1 MALRTVDYKWVA
13 LSNTTLAM
21 LLATI
26 DTSIVI
32 VAMPDV
38 FRGVHL
44 NPLGA
49 GNSFYLLWM
58 IVGYLVVTSVLV
70 VSFGRLGDI
79 YGRVRMYTI
88 GFAVY
93 TSSSLLLT
101 VDWLSGHS
109 GAAYLVG
116 FRLVQGI
123 GAAFLLA
130 NAPAILTDAFPSNQR
145 GLALGLMNVVGI
157 AGMFLGLV
165 LGGVLAPID
174 WRLIFLVSVPFGVFG
189 TIWSHR
195 KLKERGIRRRAPID
209 WLGNLTFAGGLILI
223 MIGITYG
230 IRPYGGAP
238 TGWGN
243 PVVIGSIAIGLALLA
258 AFVLVEHR
266 VASPMFRLSLFRIR
280 PFTFGVSASFLS
292 AIARG
297 GLMFMLIIWLQG
309 IWLPRHGYSFAAT
322 PLWAGLCMLPL
333 TVGILLAGPTAGYL
347 SDKFGARVFAT
358 GGMLGSALGFV
369 LLDLLPI
376 DFSYWAFAAI
386 LLLMG
391 LSMGAFAAPNRAGV
405 MNSLPAPH
413 RGAGGGM
420 NQTFQN
426 SAQVLSI
433 GIFFTLM
440 INGLF
445 ELVARDALGWP
456 SGPGRSGPRRGTG
469 RPSAPDLRS
478 LRGIPR
484 VQPGE
489 GAHRPARARA
499 PHGGKQRGTHRP
511 QLLPL
516 ADQWPLPERAARG
529 VHLRDRRVSRCRG
542 GLVVARRPLRSRG
555 GARNRSATRTER
567 RARRSRL
574 RLGRPRVIRS

>member
-1 MALRTVDYKWVA
+1 MTLRAVDYKWVA

-116 FRLVQGI
+116 FRIVQGI

-157 AGMFLGLV
+157 AGMFIGLV
-165 LGGVLAPID
+165 LGGLLAPID

-230 IRPYGGAP
+230 IRPYGGAA

-243 PVVIGSIAIGLALLA
+243 PIVIGSIAAGLTSLA
-258 AFVLVEHR
+258 AFVVVEHR
-266 VASPMFRLSLFRIR
+266 VPAPMFPLSLFRIR

-358 GGMLGSALGFV
+358 GGMLGSALAFV

-440 INGLF
+440 INGL
-445 ELVARDALGWP
+445 
-456 SGPGRSGPRRGTG
+456 SGSLPATL
-469 RPSAPDLRS
+469 SAGL
-478 LRGIPR
+478 
-484 VQPGE
+484 Q
-489 GAHRPARARA
+489 
-499 PHGGKQRGTHRP
+499 
-511 QLLPL
+511 
-516 ADQWPLPERAARG
+516 ARG
-529 VHLRDRRVSRCRG
+529 VPAHIAANIGHLPPISVLFAAFLGYNPVKELIGPHVLGHLTAANSAALTGHSYFPSLISDPFQS
-542 GLVVARRPLRSRG
+542 GLHEAFAFAIVACLAAAAASWSRG
-555 GARNRSATRTER
+555 GRYVHDETPEIVPQPEHSGELVGAASTSAG
-567 RARRSRL
+567 RA
-574 RLGRPRVIRS
+574 

>member
-1 MALRTVDYKWVA
+1 MTLRTIDYKWVA

-101 VDWLSGHS
+101 IDWLSGHS

-116 FRLVQGI
+116 FRIVQGV

-157 AGMFLGLV
+157 AGMFIGLV
-165 LGGVLAPID
+165 LGGLLAPID

-189 TIWSHR
+189 TVWSHL

-243 PVVIGSIAIGLALLA
+243 PIVIGSVATGLVLMA
-258 AFVLVEHR
+258 AFVVIEHR
-266 VASPMFRLSLFRIR
+266 VAAPMFPLSLFRIR

-309 IWLPRHGYSFAAT
+309 IWLPRHGYDFAST
-322 PLWAGLCMLPL
+322 PLWAGLSMLPL

-347 SDKFGARVFAT
+347 SDKFGARIFAT
-358 GGMLGSALGFV
+358 GGMLGSALGFA

-376 DFSYWAFAAI
+376 DFTYWAFAAI

-440 INGLF
+440 IHGLSSSLPATLSAGLQAHGVPAHIAAHIGHLPPISVLF
-445 ELVARDALGWP
+445 AAFLGYNPVRELIGPHVLGHLTAADSAALTGHSYFP
-456 SGPGRSGPRRGTG
+456 SLISGPFQQGLHEAFTF
-469 RPSAPDLRS
+469 A
-478 LRGIPR
+478 I
-484 VQPGE
+484 V
-489 GAHRPARARA
+489 AC
-499 PHGGKQRGTHRP
+499 
-511 QLLPL
+511 L
-516 ADQWPLPERAARG
+516 AAAAA
-529 VHLRDRRVSRCRG
+529 SW
-542 GLVVARRPLRSRG
+542 SRG
-555 GARNRSATRTER
+555 GRYVHDEAPEVASQPEHGGELVGAASSSARA
-567 RARRSRL
+567 
-574 RLGRPRVIRS
+574 

>member
-93 TSSSLLLT
+93 TASSLLLT

-116 FRLVQGI
+116 FRIVQGI

-189 TIWSHR
+189 TVWSHR
-195 KLKERGIRRRAPID
+195 KLKERGIRRKAPID

-243 PVVIGSIAIGLALLA
+243 PIVIGSIATGLALLA

-440 INGLF
+440 INGLSSS
-445 ELVARDALGWP
+445 LPATL
-456 SGPGRSGPRRGTG
+456 
-469 RPSAPDLRS
+469 SAGL
-478 LRGIPR
+478 
-484 VQPGE
+484 
-489 GAHRPARARA
+489 H
-499 PHGGKQRGTHRP
+499 
-511 QLLPL
+511 
-516 ADQWPLPERAARG
+516 ARG
-529 VHLRDRRVSRCRG
+529 VPVLVAAHVGHLPPISVLFAAFLGYNPVKELIGPHVLGHLTAANSAALTG
-542 GLVVARRPLRSRG
+542 HSYFPSLISGPFQSGLHEAFTFAIVACLAAAAASWSRG
-555 GARNRSATRTER
+555 GRYVHEETPQIASQPEQSGELVGAASAPAG
-567 RARRSRL
+567 RA
-574 RLGRPRVIRS
+574 